1 MCIVFWSDTPNY
13 SLVVASNRDE
23 FLARPTT
30 DAAWHSWDPHAPVD
44 EPDERRRTL
53 SGLDLTAGGTWFG
66 ISLAV
71 EKAGGKGH
79 AQRMHFATLTN
90 FTEEIP
96 PVSRPSRGELTR
108 DFLDRVSSSSPSGAA
123 LEDYLAVVE
132 KQKQDYAGF
141 NLVVG
146 EIIRP
151 PAADSASRD
160 TQVRLAYISNREN
173 PSKRARVLPPLP
185 HSSAGTIAS
194 SDRSKRVRAV
204 SNATLEV
211 EEGEEE
217 WPKVKGG
224 AAALEQVLQALER
237 DGLSKE
243 EQEKELVEGMYRV
256 LSTAHPSPILH
267 RTHLRH
273 TVFVRPLAFDPFAP
287 LPSIPP
293 PFPPTSPSPSPP
305 SSDPPKREGEDD
317 IHWYATRVQTLLLVE
332 RGTGRVVVRERQ
344 AFVLDEEGRPR
355 WSGKERVFEF
365 VL

>member
-1 MCIVFWSDTPNY
+1 MCIVFWSDTPTY

-30 DAAWHSWDPHAPVD
+30 DAAWHSWDPRSLAD

-53 SGLDLTAGGTWFG
+53 SGLDLSAGGTWFG
-66 ISLAV
+66 ISLAP
-71 EKAGGKGH
+71 ENGTGNDRER
-79 AQRMHFATLTN
+79 RMHFATLTN

-96 PVSRPSRGELTR
+96 PGPRPSRGQLTR
-108 DFLDRVSSSSPSGAA
+108 DFLDHVSSSSSSDST
-123 LEDYLAVVE
+123 LENYLPVVE
-132 KQKQDYAGF
+132 KQKQEYAGF

-146 EIIRP
+146 EISRP
-151 PAADSASRD
+151 FPADSASQE
-160 TQVRLAYISNREN
+160 TQVQLAYVSNREN
-173 PSKRARVLPPLP
+173 PRKRARVLPPLP
-185 HSSAGTIAS
+185 HAGVETVAG
-194 SDRSKRVRAV
+194 SDGSKRVRAV

-224 AAALEQVLQALER
+224 AAALEQVLREIER

-243 EQEKELVEGMYRV
+243 EQEKELVKGMYRV

-273 TVFVRPLAFDPFAP
+273 TVL
-287 LPSIPP
+287 
-293 PFPPTSPSPSPP
+293 
-305 SSDPPKREGEDD
+305 
-317 IHWYATRVQTLLLVE
+317 TLLLVE
-332 RGTGRVVVRERQ
+332 RETGRVIVRERE
-344 AFVLDEEGRPR
+344 AYVLDEERRPK

-365 VL
+365 SL